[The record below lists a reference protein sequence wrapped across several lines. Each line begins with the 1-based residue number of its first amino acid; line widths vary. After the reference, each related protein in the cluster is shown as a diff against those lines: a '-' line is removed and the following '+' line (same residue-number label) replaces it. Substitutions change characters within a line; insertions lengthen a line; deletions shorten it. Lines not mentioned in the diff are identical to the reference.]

1 MTVET
6 GPISSRLL
14 ELQTIDREI
23 RRIRDQIAAFG
34 PLLEEVDAEAR
45 ALAEKVQTTEKRVQ
59 ELHVEE
65 RSRRRSAEEKRDR
78 VKSLEERLELVR
90 TVREESAVQ
99 AELGFVR
106 RSADSEEQEVFSLLD
121 QISRLE
127 ERLGQERQALD
138 DARQEVK
145 PRQDQLIAERGE
157 AETALATL
165 EQKRGNC
172 AAVIEPRYL
181 RVYENLNRGGRRTA
195 VASMTEDGACG
206 VCFSMIP
213 PQLQN
218 EIRTSAPLVLC
229 EACGI
234 IVTAPES
241 GTPAEEDSGSAE

>member
-1 MTVET
+1 VTVET

-23 RRIRDQIAAFG
+23 RRIRDQIAAFD
-34 PLLEEVDAEAR
+34 PLLEEVDASAQ
-45 ALAEKVQTTEKRVQ
+45 ALADKARTTESRVK

-65 RSRRRSAEEKRDR
+65 RSRRRSAEEKRAR
-78 VKSLEERLELVR
+78 IKSLEERLELVR

-127 ERLGQERQALD
+127 ERLDQERQALD
-138 DARQEVK
+138 DARQEIK
-145 PRQDQLIAERGE
+145 PRQDQLIADRGE
-157 AETALATL
+157 AEAALAAL

-181 RVYENLNRGGRRTA
+181 R
-195 VASMTEDGACG
+195 
-206 VCFSMIP
+206 I
-213 PQLQN
+213 
-218 EIRTSAPLVLC
+218 
-229 EACGI
+229 
-234 IVTAPES
+234 
-241 GTPAEEDSGSAE
+241 